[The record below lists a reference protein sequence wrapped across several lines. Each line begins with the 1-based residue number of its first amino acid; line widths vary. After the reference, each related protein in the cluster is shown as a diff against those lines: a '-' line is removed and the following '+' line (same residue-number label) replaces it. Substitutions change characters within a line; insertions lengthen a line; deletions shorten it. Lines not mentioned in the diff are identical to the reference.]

1 MVDFQKDVNVF
12 ATRILAGT
20 AAGMEI
26 ESSIV
31 KIQDSQ
37 SEVRMIF
44 AAAPS
49 QDGMLAYLANS
60 GLIKWEKV
68 VAFHM
73 DEYIG
78 LPEDSPQLFASY
90 LKENLFSKV
99 RLKEVHLLDTSGDL
113 EKEMAHYAAML
124 NKAAIDIVCLGIGEN
139 GHIAFN
145 DPPVADFNDPKTIK
159 AVELD
164 DACRIQQVN
173 DGCFPTLAEVPT
185 RAVTLTIPTL
195 MRGNHLFC
203 VVLGENKS
211 EAVKNT
217 LVGPLSTACPASILT
232 THSNCTFFFNHS
244 AVKDIPDLKENIVK

>member
-12 ATRILAGT
+12 ATRTLAGT
-20 AAGMEI
+20 AAGKEI
-26 ESSIV
+26 ESCIV

-37 SEVRMIF
+37 PEVRIIF

-49 QDGMLAYLANS
+49 QDGMLEYLANS
-60 GLIKWEKV
+60 ALIKWEKV

-90 LKENLFSKV
+90 LMAKLFSKV
-99 RLKEVHLLDTSGDL
+99 PLKEVHLLDTSGDI
-113 EKEMAHYAAML
+113 EKEMVNYAGML

-145 DPPVADFNDPKTIK
+145 DPPVADFYDTKTIK
-159 AVELD
+159 VVELE

-173 DGCFPTLAEVPT
+173 DGCFPTLGEVPT

-217 LVGPLSTACPASILT
+217 LIGPVSIACPASILT
-232 THSNCTFFFNHS
+232 THPNCRFYFNGS
-244 AVKDIPDLKENIVK
+244 AVKDIPDMNDKVAK

>member
-1 MVDFQKDVNVF
+1 MVDFRKDVNVF

-20 AAGMEI
+20 AAGKEI
-26 ESSIV
+26 ESCIV

-37 SEVRMIF
+37 PEVRMIF

-60 GLIKWEKV
+60 ALIKWEKV

-78 LPEDSPQLFASY
+78 LQTTSPQLFASY

-99 RLKEVHLLDTSGDL
+99 PLKEVHLMDTSGDI
-113 EKEMAHYAAML
+113 EKEMSHYAAML
-124 NKAAIDIVCLGIGEN
+124 NKDAIDIVCLGIGEN

-159 AVELD
+159 TVELEN
-164 DACRIQQVN
+164 ACRIQQVN
-173 DGCFPTLAEVPT
+173 DGCFPTLGEVPT

-217 LVGPLSTACPASILT
+217 LIGPVSTACPASILT
-232 THSNCTFFFNHS
+232 THPNCTFYFNNS